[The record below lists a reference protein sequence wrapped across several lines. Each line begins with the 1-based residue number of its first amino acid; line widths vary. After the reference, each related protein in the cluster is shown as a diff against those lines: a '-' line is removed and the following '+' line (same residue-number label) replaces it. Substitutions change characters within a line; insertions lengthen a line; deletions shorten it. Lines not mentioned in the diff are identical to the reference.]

1 MSEAAT
7 LLITTGIEG
16 ESDPEKALNRGLESN
31 TRDILEKTGSI
42 PGLEKRILVTN
53 SPRLSN
59 IDTSRYPG
67 LEVKKS
73 GKDFHFGKKL
83 FDIIESYDVKNI
95 LYAGGGSGV
104 LFEENDF
111 TSIVEFLLKNDNI
124 SLANNFYSAD
134 MIGFSPA
141 KSILDFPPPRNDNGL
156 GWLTRDAGLKPFEM
170 KREAK
175 TELDLDSPVDMI
187 PLKLSEIEPGKL
199 KDYLASMDRGNTRI
213 KEILP
218 QFTNENRRLV
228 VAGRIGAATW
238 SYLERNAAC
247 HVDVISEG
255 RGSYGE
261 RGTKVNGSYVL
272 GKLFEKNG
280 PRSFIETL
288 LAKGTGLFLDTRVL
302 FDFLGDWPPRKDR
315 FSSDLLKPEAID
327 TSYLKKLTR
336 AAIEASKPVVL
347 GGHSMIS
354 GSLYLLADVAW
365 KLVEPKSVNIRPK
378 TITEENT
385 K

>member
-7 LLITTGIEG
+7 LLITAGIEG
-16 ESDPEKALNRGLESN
+16 WSDPEKFLNRGLESN
-31 TRDILEKTGSI
+31 TLDILEKTGSI
-42 PGLEKRILVTN
+42 PGLERRILVTN
-53 SPRLSN
+53 SRRLSN
-59 IDTSRYPG
+59 LDVSRYPG
-67 LEVKKS
+67 LEIEKS

-83 FDIIESYDVKNI
+83 FDVIKRYDVRNMF
-95 LYAGGGSGV
+95 YVGGGSGV
-104 LFEENDF
+104 LFGKDDF
-111 TSIVEFLLKNDNI
+111 TSIVDFLRENDDLSI
-124 SLANNFYSAD
+124 ANNFYSAD

-141 KSILDFPPPRNDNGL
+141 NSILNLSPPNTDNRL
-156 GWLTRDAGLKPFEM
+156 GWLTRDAGLQPFEM
-170 KREAK
+170 KRGAK
-175 TELDLDSPVDMI
+175 TELDLDSPVDML

-199 KDYLASMDRGNTRI
+199 NDYLTSLDWGNTRI
-213 KEILP
+213 KEVLP
-218 QFTNENRRLV
+218 QFTDENSRLV

-261 RGTKVNGSYVL
+261 QGTNVNGSYIL
-272 GKLFEKNG
+272 GKLFEKND

-288 LAKGTGLFLDTRVL
+288 LDKGTSLFLDTRVL
-302 FDFLGDWPPRKDR
+302 FDFFGNWPCRKDR

-365 KLVEPKSVNIRPK
+365 NLVEPKSVNIRPK
-378 TITEENT
+378 TMTEDNT
-385 K
+385 N